1 MTAHGGPARSGP
13 TWLRRDPVPGPGPGA
28 VLGPA
33 PAPTRVRVMS
43 MCDAPNVGTVDLV
56 HRTYVIDGSPP
67 IRAALVRD
75 THGSERSMDR
85 AVRNGRVM
93 HTAPGGAAALRWAT
107 APGWAAA
114 LGAGADAEAG
124 AGSEAGP
131 IARLTRT

>member
-33 PAPTRVRVMS
+33 PAPTRVRVMT

-85 AVRNGRVM
+85 AVRYGRVM
-93 HTAPGGAAALRWAT
+93 HTAPGGAT
-107 APGWAAA
+107 APGWTAA

-124 AGSEAGP
+124 AGAEADP